1 MNALRRGRWEH
12 LERGL
17 LGPWL
22 QSCEGLGLN
31 GGVKRRKDGES
42 LSTISDPVFLQKSAM
57 QLPPITLVMVVRW
70 QITHNKRKYRT

>member
-1 MNALRRGRWEH
+1 MRRGRWKH

-42 LSTISDPVFLQKSAM
+42 LSTISDAVFLQK
-57 QLPPITLVMVVRW
+57 
-70 QITHNKRKYRT
+70 